1 MTGGLRG
8 LAITGLLATLVAM
21 VATAG
26 VAALARAVGVDF
38 AVSNSDETI
47 PVSGIAVVT
56 GFFSVVGV
64 VLAAALLRWSARPA
78 EWFVRTA
85 VTLAA
90 ISLVPPV
97 LLGADAA
104 TATALVGLHV
114 IAATV
119 MIPTLA
125 RSLRGSRTVSEHVLD
140 VDGLHPT

>member
-8 LAITGLLATLVAM
+8 LARTGLLATLVAM

-125 RSLRGSRTVSEHVLD
+125 RSLGSSRTVS
-140 VDGLHPT
+140 

>member
-8 LAITGLLATLVAM
+8 LALTGLLASLVAM
-21 VATAG
+21 VATAV

-114 IAATV
+114 IAAMV

-125 RSLRGSRTVSEHVLD
+125 RSLGSSRTVS
-140 VDGLHPT
+140 

>member
-8 LAITGLLATLVAM
+8 LAVTGLVATLVAM
-21 VATAG
+21 VATAV

-140 VDGLHPT
+140 VDGFHPT

>member
-8 LAITGLLATLVAM
+8 LALTGLLATLVAM

-56 GFFSVVGV
+56 GFFSVAGV

-97 LLGADAA
+97 LLGADTA

-125 RSLRGSRTVSEHVLD
+125 RSLGSSRTVS
-140 VDGLHPT
+140 

>member
-8 LAITGLLATLVAM
+8 LALTGLLATLVAM

-125 RSLRGSRTVSEHVLD
+125 RSLGSSRTVS
-140 VDGLHPT
+140 

>member
-1 MTGGLRG
+1 MSGGLRG

-21 VATAG
+21 VATAV
-26 VAALARAVGVDF
+26 VAAFARAVGVDF

-90 ISLVPPV
+90 LSLVPPV

-114 IAATV
+114 IAAAV
-119 MIPTLA
+119 MIPTLS
-125 RSLRGSRTVSEHVLD
+125 RSLRSSF
-140 VDGLHPT
+140 

>member
-8 LAITGLLATLVAM
+8 LALTGLLATLVAM

-114 IAATV
+114 IAAMV

-125 RSLRGSRTVSEHVLD
+125 RSLGSSRTVS
-140 VDGLHPT
+140 

>member
-21 VATAG
+21 AATAV
-26 VAALARAVGVDF
+26 VAAIARTVGVDF

-56 GFFSVVGV
+56 GFFSVIGV
-64 VLAAALLRWSARPA
+64 VMAAALRRWSARPA
-78 EWFVRTA
+78 DRFMWTA
-85 VTLAA
+85 VSLTA

-97 LLGADAA
+97 LLGADPA
-104 TATALVGLHV
+104 TAVALVGLHLV
-114 IAATV
+114 AATV

-125 RSLRGSRTVSEHVLD
+125 RSLRNSCTVS
-140 VDGLHPT
+140 

>member
-1 MTGGLRG
+1 MSGGLRG

-21 VATAG
+21 VATAV
-26 VAALARAVGVDF
+26 VAAFARAVGVDF

-56 GFFSVVGV
+56 GFFSIVGV

-114 IAATV
+114 TAATV

-125 RSLRGSRTVSEHVLD
+125 RTLRS
-140 VDGLHPT
+140 PF

>member
-1 MTGGLRG
+1 MTR
-8 LAITGLLATLVAM
+8 LAVTGFLATLVAM
-21 VATAG
+21 AATAV

-47 PVSGIAVVT
+47 PVSGFAVVT

-64 VLAAALLRWSARPA
+64 VLAAALLRWTARPA

-90 ISLVPPV
+90 VSLAPPV

-114 IAATV
+114 VAATV

-125 RSLRGSRTVSEHVLD
+125 RTLRSSS
-140 VDGLHPT
+140 

>member
-8 LAITGLLATLVAM
+8 LAVTGIVTTLVAM
-21 VATAG
+21 VATAV

-119 MIPTLA
+119 TIPTLA

-140 VDGLHPT
+140 VDGFHPT